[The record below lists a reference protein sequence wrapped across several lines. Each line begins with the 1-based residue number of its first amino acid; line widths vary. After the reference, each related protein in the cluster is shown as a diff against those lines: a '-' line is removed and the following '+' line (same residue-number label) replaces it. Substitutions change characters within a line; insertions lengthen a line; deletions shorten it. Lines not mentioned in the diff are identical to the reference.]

1 VVASGGSSGLRAVM
15 AYSDEEWRFFGAS
28 AIRWIL
34 RWMLRSDEAP
44 SLQLVVAQI
53 QSAVPTHM
61 TGLLG
66 RTEWVQSFHSFPVTL
81 PLDEI
86 VKGLND
92 IHPDGLLG
100 YASSLRM
107 LAEETLAGR
116 LQAKPRLILSGG
128 EPLTLEDSQLLK
140 IAWGATVFDCY
151 GSTEVG
157 ILAMNGGSTAG
168 LYLSDDIAII
178 EPVDLQG
185 RAVEPGE
192 RSAKLY
198 VTPLARRTL
207 PLLRYEL
214 GDEVTLLSE
223 PCPEGISFRRIEHIQ
238 GRHDDIFTYPPDIRV
253 HPIVFRS
260 PLTRCRSITA
270 YQVRQTPRGAD
281 IAVVAAGS
289 FDREALLRE
298 IEAGLA
304 GVGLPRPCVTIEQV
318 EEIPR
323 TSGGQK
329 LKRFVPLSA

>member
-1 VVASGGSSGLRAVM
+1 M
-15 AYSDEEWRFFGAS
+15 AYSDEDWRFFGAS

-34 RWMLRSDEAP
+34 RWMLRAGEAP
-44 SLQLVVAQI
+44 SSRLVVAQI
-53 QSAVPTHM
+53 QSAAPTHIS
-61 TGLLG
+61 GLLS
-66 RTEWVQSFHSFPVTL
+66 RTEWIDSFHSFPVTL
-81 PLDEI
+81 PLAEI
-86 VKGLND
+86 VKRLND
-92 IHPDGLLG
+92 VLPDYLLG

-116 LQAKPRLILSGG
+116 LQVKPRLILSGG
-128 EPLTLEDSQLLK
+128 EPLTLEDSQLLT

-157 ILAMNGGSTAG
+157 ILAMNGGATAG

-178 EPVDLQG
+178 EPVDRQG
-185 RAVEPGE
+185 RAIEPGE

-223 PCPEGISFRRIEHIQ
+223 PCPEGVSFRRIEHVQ

-270 YQVRQTPRGAD
+270 YQVRQTPRGAA
-281 IAVVAAGS
+281 ISVVAAGS

-304 GVGLPRPCVTIEQV
+304 GVGLSQPRVKIEQV
-318 EEIPR
+318 EGISR

-329 LKRFVPLSA
+329 LRRFVPLSS